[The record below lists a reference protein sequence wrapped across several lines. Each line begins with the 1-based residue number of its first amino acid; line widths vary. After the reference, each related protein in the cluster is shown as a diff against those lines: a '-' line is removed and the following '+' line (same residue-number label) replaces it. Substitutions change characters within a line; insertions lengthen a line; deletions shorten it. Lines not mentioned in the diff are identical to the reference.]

1 MKEKFLGSGSS
12 ATVYKIK
19 IKINN
24 IYYAKR
30 IEKVF
35 KYDVMDILN
44 EKNIE
49 DID

>member
-19 IKINN
+19 INN

-30 IEKVF
+30 IKKVF
-35 KYDVMDILN
+35 KDDVMDILN

-49 DID
+49 NFD